1 MVKVMKVTLNQLA
14 IFAEVV
20 RQESI
25 TKAAKILHRTQPA
38 ISIQIKELEKRYGVK
53 LIDIVGKK
61 VCLTPA
67 GSELWEAYQNID
79 QQISA
84 IAIKLSKRSGTLKGI
99 FNIAIV
105 STAQYFIPKLLGD
118 FRHKYPEVEIKL
130 TVTNRASVLLRLKNN
145 LDDLVI
151 LSQLPKELKIDTQA
165 VLDDQLVLIAATEHS
180 LAMRKN
186 LQLSDLKNEH
196 YLIREQGSG
205 TRTAMEKI
213 FKKQKFQ
220 PQIVMELGSG
230 EAIKQAVIANMGVS
244 LVSKMSLDQE
254 LKLKKLVILKVRNFP
269 VKHTW
274 YAVHLANKTLSP
286 ITEAFLKFIQ
296 LR

>member
-1 MVKVMKVTLNQLA
+1 MKVTLNQLV

-20 RQESI
+20 RQRSI
-25 TKAAKILHRTQPA
+25 TKAAKMLHRTQPA

-53 LIDIVGKK
+53 LIDIIGKK
-61 VCLTPA
+61 VCLTQA

-79 QQISA
+79 QQMSA
-84 IAIKLSKRSGTLKGI
+84 IAIKLSKRGGTLKGI
-99 FNIAIV
+99 FNITIV

-118 FRHKYPEVEIKL
+118 FRHKYPEVDIKL
-130 TVTNRASVLLRLKNN
+130 TVTNRANALLRLQNN

-151 LSQLPKELKIDTQA
+151 LSQLPKELKIHSQA
-165 VLDDQLVLIAATEHS
+165 VLDDQLVLIAATENS
-180 LAMRKN
+180 LATRKK
-186 LQLSDLKNEH
+186 LKLSDLDNEH

-205 TRTAMEKI
+205 TRMAMEKI

-220 PQIVMELGSG
+220 PKIVMELGSG
-230 EAIKQAVIANMGVS
+230 EAIKQAVMANMGVS

-254 LKLKKLVILKVRNFP
+254 LKLKKLAILNVQNFP

-274 YAVHLANKTLSP
+274 YAVHLAQKTLSP
-286 ITEAFLKFIQ
+286 IAEEFLKLI
-296 LR
+296 

>member
-1 MVKVMKVTLNQLA
+1 MVLLMKVTLNQLA

-20 RQESI
+20 RQNSI

-38 ISIQIKELEKRYGVK
+38 VSIQIKELEKRYGVT
-53 LIDIVGKK
+53 LIDIIGKK
-61 VCLTPA
+61 ICLTAA
-67 GSELWEAYQNID
+67 GHELWEAYQAID
-79 QQISA
+79 QQISS
-84 IAIKLSKRSGTLKGI
+84 IAKKLSKRSGTLKGV

-118 FRHKYPEVEIKL
+118 FRHNHTEVEIKL
-130 TVTNRASVLLRLKNN
+130 TVTNRANALLRLQNN

-151 LSQLPKELKIDTQA
+151 LSQLPKELKIDEKA

-180 LAMRKN
+180 LATSKN
-186 LQLSDLKNEH
+186 LKLSDLKNEH

-205 TRTAMEKI
+205 TRMAMEKI

-230 EAIKQAVIANMGVS
+230 EAIKQAVMANMGIS
-244 LVSKMSLDQE
+244 LVSKMSIEQE
-254 LKLKKLVILKVRNFP
+254 LKLRKLVILKVPNFP

-274 YAVHLANKTLSP
+274 YAVHLSQKTLSP
-286 ITEAFLKFIQ
+286 ITEAFLKFI
-296 LR
+296 

>member
-1 MVKVMKVTLNQLA
+1 MKVTLNQLA

-20 RQESI
+20 RQKSI
-25 TKAAKILHRTQPA
+25 TKAAKVLHRTQPA

-53 LIDIVGKK
+53 LIDIIGKK
-61 VCLTPA
+61 VCLTPS
-67 GSELWEAYQNID
+67 GSELWEAYQAID

-84 IAIKLSKRSGTLKGI
+84 IANKLSKSSGTLKGI

-130 TVTNRASVLLRLKNN
+130 TVTNRGNALLRLHNI
-145 LDDLVI
+145 LDDVVI
-151 LSQLPKELKIDTQA
+151 LSQLPKDLKIHAQA

-180 LAMRKN
+180 LAKRKD
-186 LQLSDLKNEH
+186 LQLSELKNEH
-196 YLIREQGSG
+196 YLIREPGSG
-205 TRTAMEKI
+205 TRMAMEKI
-213 FKKQKFQ
+213 FKKQRFQ

-230 EAIKQAVIANMGVS
+230 EAVKQAVMANMGIS
-244 LVSKMSLDQE
+244 LVSKMSLEQE
-254 LKLKKLVILKVRNFP
+254 LKLKKLVILNVQNFP

-274 YAVHLANKTLSP
+274 YAVQLAQKTSSP
-286 ITEAFLKFIQ
+286 IAEEFLKFI
-296 LR
+296 